1 MRNARVPFRDD
12 GNNKRET
19 GRVNAL
25 ARTMTNVNYDLR
37 EDGGGDA
44 GSEPPREKAWKSLDS
59 VNTPGQV
66 GEGGWTHEKREWG
79 G

>member
-25 ARTMTNVNYDLR
+25 ARTMTNINYDLR
-37 EDGGGDA
+37 EDGG
-44 GSEPPREKAWKSLDS
+44 ETRVRKPRAKKHGNRSIPCDS
-59 VNTPGQV
+59 
-66 GEGGWTHEKREWG
+66 
-79 G
+79 